1 MIYPFI
7 NMGLKFPE
15 ACFILPFLESQTCIV
30 KFVLNIW
37 GGNFIKYKNANFRK
51 QISRVITF
59 KKWNYGNKCLERSFG
74 LMCSCRYDGIM

>member
-30 KFVLNIW
+30 KFVLNIR
-37 GGNFIKYKNANFRK
+37 GG
-51 QISRVITF
+51 
-59 KKWNYGNKCLERSFG
+59 
-74 LMCSCRYDGIM
+74 

>member
-15 ACFILPFLESQTCIV
+15 ACFILPFLESQTYIV
-30 KFVLNIW
+30 KFVLNIRG

-59 KKWNYGNKCLERSFG
+59 KKMELWEQMFG
-74 LMCSCRYDGIM
+74 KEFWPYV

>member
-37 GGNFIKYKNANFRK
+37 GGVILLSIKTLTFANK
-51 QISRVITF
+51 
-59 KKWNYGNKCLERSFG
+59 
-74 LMCSCRYDGIM
+74 